1 MLGKVVMFNNQKG
14 YGFINASN
22 GNDIFFHKSNILD
35 SNRVDIK
42 ISKGQKV
49 EFDIETNERGNHAT
63 NIKFID

>member
-22 GNDIFFHKSNILD
+22 GNDIFFHKSNLLD

-42 ISKGQKV
+42 IFKGQKV
-49 EFDIETNERGNHAT
+49 EFEIETNERGNHAT

>member
-22 GNDIFFHKSNILD
+22 GNDIFFHKSNLLD
-35 SNRVDIK
+35 SNRVDVK
-42 ISKGQKV
+42 IFKGQKV

>member
-22 GNDIFFHKSNILD
+22 GNDIFFHKSNLLD

-42 ISKGQKV
+42 IFKGQKV

>member
-1 MLGKVVMFNNQKG
+1 MFGKVVMYNEQKG

-22 GNDIFFHKSNILD
+22 GNDVFFHKSNLLD
-35 SNRVDIK
+35 LNRNDIK
-42 ISKGQKV
+42 ISRGQKV

>member
-22 GNDIFFHKSNILD
+22 GNDIFFHKSNLLD
-35 SNRVDIK
+35 SNRGDIK
-42 ISKGQKV
+42 IYKGQKV

>member
-22 GNDIFFHKSNILD
+22 GNDIFFHKSNLLD

-42 ISKGQKV
+42 IYKGQKV

>member
-22 GNDIFFHKSNILD
+22 GNDIFFHKSNLLD

-42 ISKGQKV
+42 IYKGQKV
-49 EFDIETNERGNHAT
+49 EYDIETNERGNHAT